1 MGKSIIN
8 VHILDD
14 FTNVH
19 KMDDFLK
26 TIKWMT
32 SFQEDEI

>member
-32 SFQEDEI
+32 SSQEDEI